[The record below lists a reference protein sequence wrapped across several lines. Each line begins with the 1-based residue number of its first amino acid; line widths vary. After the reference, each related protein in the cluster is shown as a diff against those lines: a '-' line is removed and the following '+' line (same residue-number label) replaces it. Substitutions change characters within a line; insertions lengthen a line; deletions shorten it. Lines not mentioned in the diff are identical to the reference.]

1 MTGWPPGSMPPS
13 LSGHDSGVGGRQ
25 APDALGARQPPR
37 VFLVTFVSGTSRQDH
52 QNMVLFAVR
61 FLMGNKERVGP
72 TYVLYGRASRS
83 DIFPCNHPGPD
94 GCFSSQ
100 RARAPRTEVLLSRA

>member
-1 MTGWPPGSMPPS
+1 MPGQGPCLVSPLSAWSPVTMTGWPPGSMPPS

-52 QNMVLFAVR
+52 QNMVLFAV
-61 FLMGNKERVGP
+61 
-72 TYVLYGRASRS
+72 
-83 DIFPCNHPGPD
+83 
-94 GCFSSQ
+94 
-100 RARAPRTEVLLSRA
+100 